1 MKSLYFLLG
10 ITLSMS
16 SFATNSY
23 CNLNFDYTNTGS
35 NMTVF
40 FTQPAVSNL
49 NLEGTIGAF
58 YINDNGDYNC
68 GASMSFHGN
77 QTQFAVMGD
86 DSTTPQKDGFHAGEI
101 VYWFFQAEDGSIF
114 SLEIDPADSF
124 ELNAISIVSSVNV
137 NEVDCGDDVIN
148 NGCETLDYNY
158 TNTGVNMTFALPN
171 SSIESIS
178 NLGNGSIG
186 VFFST
191 NNDELICA
199 GSSSLNGLETAFPIM
214 GDDQTTIEVDG
225 LMNNQDL
232 LIIFTTTIGNQYLLT
247 PYPTENFT
255 PNGIYYVDEF
265 EASLY
270 CASSIDI
277 YGCMDEAANNYN
289 SNANLQDNSCT
300 YDIEGCTDYQANN
313 FNPQANSDD
322 DSCTYNIYGC
332 TDEEAN
338 NYNAGANINDYS
350 CTYDVEGCT
359 DYQANDYN
367 PQANIDDDSCTYDTH
382 GCTDINS
389 CNFNADADIDDGSCI
404 YGTDGNTSEFSVS
417 PASWGGEVLDMNNV
431 SLVHVGESLEL
442 GCDSYEFNFEGAIA
456 LIKRGECQF
465 SQKALHAQNAGA
477 AAVIIYNY
485 SSGNIS
491 MGQGSYSDE
500 IIIPVY
506 AMNGNDGS
514 ELSSWIESTSNNNA
528 NIQEHTLY
536 ITTAAF
542 DCEGNCLNDEDQ
554 DGVCDMY
561 EITGCQDQIA
571 CNYNSLATDPGD
583 CTYTDTY
590 YNCEGNCITDADADG
605 VCDELEIEGCLDI
618 AACNF
623 NSSATESNNSC
634 EFNAENFDCN
644 GNCINDTDND
654 GICDEYEDDT
664 QGDCLSLDYNYLN
677 TGTNMTFALPTSAI
691 ESIENLGSGSLG
703 AFLFNSEN
711 QLICVGSTEHNGM
724 ETAFPIM
731 GNDETTIQVDGM
743 LNNQLL
749 YLVFTAEDGTQY
761 ELTPNPNVG
770 FEGNGIYY
778 VNYFSSELIQ
788 CGDSIIGCMDVE
800 ANNYNADAN
809 IEDESCTY
817 DVYGCMDTEANNYN
831 SDANIED
838 ESCTYDVYG
847 CMDTEA
853 NNYNADA
860 NIEDESCTYDVYGC
874 MDTEANN
881 YNADANIE
889 DELCT
894 YDVYGC
900 MDTEANNYNADA
912 NIEDESCTYDVYG
925 CIDTE
930 ANNYNADANIEDESC
945 TYDQDNCG
953 CSDSN
958 YIEYFTQGYYATCDD
973 GSCEIPIKSSGITNN
988 HFNTPLNTS
997 VNSVIGFDLSS
1008 IYLPEGTIFGAFYD
1022 LNNDGQIGGNPVVST
1037 MDEVYYEC
1045 VGLSNY
1051 QNSFFTMAI
1060 WGDDPFSDDIDGVPS
1075 GSEDVIFAFL
1085 LPNQSVITFDFSP
1098 ETFIFTSN
1106 GLMAVSSINLD
1117 LTIYGCTNTEACNFN
1132 LYADIDDGSCSGSYG
1147 CMEEM
1152 YVDFD
1157 AEASCHSE
1165 ELCDDTWHDHLV
1177 DMEDTHG
1184 EVIAALDSSI
1194 ALNNALTLELNNQTQ
1209 ISNSLENE
1217 LVLANNTITGNE
1229 EEIASLLN
1237 EVFEISSNLDE
1248 VNTNISEIMNQLTEA
1263 ISDNENLLSIID
1275 DLTITNSDLSY
1286 MLDQAYETI
1295 ESMENGMLNMQA
1307 NMDTTLGMLT
1317 LSEENSQQ
1325 LSIVLADMTN
1335 QMSEANESIS
1345 DLSLTINNLN
1355 EENIVMQSTMT
1366 SLEETNIGMTDEI
1379 ENLEIQ
1385 NTEAQESIITLSY
1398 QLEEMIMLNENMSL
1412 VNDSL
1417 SSPILIDLISG
1428 WNIIG
1433 YTLHNPQDAVISFE
1447 TIEDNLSV
1455 VKNNTGEVYWTDF
1468 GFNGIGDLI
1477 PGQGYQ
1483 VLVNGDHEGFVF
1495 EDMGGLR
1502 VELSP
1507 TVPQWA
1513 VDMEIPIH
1521 PNDVRTLVR
1530 VVNILG
1536 QAVNAE
1542 NEVKGSLL
1550 YYLYN
1555 DGSVEKRIK

>member
-1 MKSLYFLLG
+1 
-10 ITLSMS
+10 
-16 SFATNSY
+16 
-23 CNLNFDYTNTGS
+23 
-35 NMTVF
+35 MTIF
-40 FTQPAVSNL
+40 FTQDAVSNL

-68 GASMSFHGN
+68 GASMSFNGD

-101 VYWFFQAEDGSIF
+101 IYWFFQAEDGSIL

-137 NEVDCGDDVIN
+137 NEVDCGDDVVN

-186 VFFST
+186 IFFST

-214 GDDQTTIEVDG
+214 GDDQTTMEVDG
-225 LMNNQDL
+225 LINNQEL
-232 LIIFTTTIGNQYLLT
+232 LILFTATNGNQYLLT
-247 PYPTENFT
+247 PYPTENFI

-270 CASSIDI
+270 CASSNDI

-313 FNPQANSDD
+313 YNPQANIED
-322 DSCTYNIYGC
+322 DSCAYDIYGC

-338 NYNAGANINDYS
+338 NYNASANINDYS

-359 DYQANDYN
+359 D
-367 PQANIDDDSCTYDTH
+367 
-382 GCTDINS
+382 INS
-389 CNFNADADIDDGSCI
+389 CNFNADAVIDDGSCI
-404 YGTDGNTSEFSVS
+404 YGTDGNAAEFSIS
-417 PASWGGEVLDMNNV
+417 PASWGGEAMDMNNV
-431 SLVHVGESLEL
+431 SIIHVGESLEL

-456 LIKRGECQF
+456 LIKRGDCQF

-514 ELSSWIESTSNNNA
+514 ELSSWVESTSNNNA

-536 ITTAAF
+536 IATAAF

-554 DGVCDMY
+554 DGVCD
-561 EITGCQDQIA
+561 ESEVIGCQDQIA
-571 CNYNSLATDPGD
+571 CNYNSLATDSGD

-590 YNCEGNCITDADADG
+590 YNCEGNCITDADDNG
-605 VCDELEIEGCLDI
+605 VCDELEIEGCM
-618 AACNF
+618 
-623 NSSATESNNSC
+623 
-634 EFNAENFDCN
+634 
-644 GNCINDTDND
+644 DT
-654 GICDEYEDDT
+654 
-664 QGDCLSLDYNYLN
+664 
-677 TGTNMTFALPTSAI
+677 
-691 ESIENLGSGSLG
+691 
-703 AFLFNSEN
+703 
-711 QLICVGSTEHNGM
+711 
-724 ETAFPIM
+724 
-731 GNDETTIQVDGM
+731 
-743 LNNQLL
+743 
-749 YLVFTAEDGTQY
+749 
-761 ELTPNPNVG
+761 
-770 FEGNGIYY
+770 
-778 VNYFSSELIQ
+778 
-788 CGDSIIGCMDVE
+788 E

-809 IEDESCTY
+809 T
-817 DVYGCMDTEANNYN
+817 
-831 SDANIED
+831 ED

-860 NIEDESCTYDVYGC
+860 NTEDESCTYDVYGC

-881 YNADANIE
+881 YNADANTE
-889 DELCT
+889 DESCT

-912 NIEDESCTYDVYG
+912 NT
-925 CIDTE
+925 
-930 ANNYNADANIEDESC
+930 EDESC

-953 CSDSN
+953 CSDAN
-958 YIEYFTQGYYATCDD
+958 YIEYFTQGYYAACDD
-973 GSCEIPIKSSGITNN
+973 GSCEIPIQSSGITNN

-997 VNSVIGFDLSS
+997 VNSTLGFDLSS

-1022 LNNDGQIGGNPVVST
+1022 LNNDGQIAENPVVSS

-1045 VGLSNY
+1045 VGISNY
-1051 QNSFFTMAI
+1051 ENSFFTMAI

-1085 LPNQSVITFDFSP
+1085 LPDQSVITFDFSP
-1098 ETFIFTSN
+1098 EIFIFTSN

-1117 LTIYGCTNTEACNFN
+1117 LTVYGCTNAEACNFN
-1132 LYADIDDGSCSGSYG
+1132 IYADIEDGSCSGSYG

-1157 AEASCHSE
+1157 EEASCHSE

-1177 DMEDTHG
+1177 DMEETHG
-1184 EVIAALDSSI
+1184 EVLAALDSSI

-1217 LVLANNTITGNE
+1217 LVLANNTITDNE

-1237 EVFEISSNLDE
+1237 DIFAISSNLDDA
-1248 VNTNISEIMNQLTEA
+1248 NTNIAEIMYQLTEA
-1263 ISDNENLLSIID
+1263 LTDNENLLSIID
-1275 DLTITNSDLSY
+1275 DLTIANSVLSD
-1286 MLDQAYETI
+1286 MLDQANTTI
-1295 ESMENGMLNMQA
+1295 VSMENEMLNMQS
-1307 NMDTTLGMLT
+1307 NMDSTLAMLT
-1317 LSEENSQQ
+1317 LSQENSQQ
-1325 LSIVLADMTN
+1325 LSIIIADMTN
-1335 QMSEANESIS
+1335 QISEANETIS
-1345 DLSLTINNLN
+1345 DMSVTINNLN

-1366 SLEETNIGMTDEI
+1366 SLEEINMGMTDEI
-1379 ENLEIQ
+1379 ESLEMQ

-1398 QLEEMIMLNENMSL
+1398 QLEEMIMLNESMSL
-1412 VNDSL
+1412 ANDSL
-1417 SSPILIDLISG
+1417 SAPILIDFISG

-1433 YTLHNPQDAVISFE
+1433 YTLRNPQDAVISFE
-1447 TIEDNLSV
+1447 TIEENLSV
-1455 VKNNTGEVYWTDF
+1455 VKNNAGEVYWTDF
-1468 GFNGIGDLI
+1468 GYNGIGDLI

-1536 QAVNAE
+1536 QSVNAG

-1555 DGSVEKRIK
+1555 DGSVEKRMK

>member
-1 MKSLYFLLG
+1 
-10 ITLSMS
+10 MS

-68 GASMSFHGN
+68 GASMSFHGD
-77 QTQFAVMGD
+77 QTQFALMGD
-86 DSTTPQKDGFHAGEI
+86 DSTTPQKDGFHASEI

-199 GSSSLNGLETAFPIM
+199 GSSSLNGLETAFPLM

-225 LMNNQDL
+225 LLNNQDL
-232 LIIFTTTIGNQYLLT
+232 LIIFTATTGNQYLLT

-270 CASSIDI
+270 CASSNDI

-289 SNANLQDNSCT
+289 SNASLQDNSCT

-338 NYNAGANINDYS
+338 NYNASANINDYS

-359 DYQANDYN
+359 DYQANN
-367 PQANIDDDSCTYDTH
+367 FNTQANIEDDSCTYDTH

-571 CNYNSLATDPGD
+571 CNYNSLATDAGD
-583 CTYTDTY
+583 CTYKDTY
-590 YNCEGNCITDADADG
+590 YNCEGNCITDADDDG
-605 VCDELEIEGCLDI
+605 VCDELEIEGCIDI

-703 AFLFNSEN
+703 AFLLNSEN
-711 QLICVGSTEHNGM
+711 GLICVGSTEHNGM

-778 VNYFSSELIQ
+778 VNSFSSELIQ
-788 CGDSIIGCMDVE
+788 CGDMII
-800 ANNYNADAN
+800 
-809 IEDESCTY
+809 
-817 DVYGCMDTEANNYN
+817 
-831 SDANIED
+831 
-838 ESCTYDVYG
+838 G

-860 NIEDESCTYDVYGC
+860 NIE
-874 MDTEANN
+874 N
-881 YNADANIE
+881 
-889 DELCT
+889 ELCT

-900 MDTEANNYNADA
+900 MNTQ
-912 NIEDESCTYDVYG
+912 
-925 CIDTE
+925 

-953 CSDSN
+953 CSDPN

-973 GSCEIPIKSSGITNN
+973 GSCEIPIQSSGITNN

-1008 IYLPEGTIFGAFYD
+1008 IYLPEGTVFGAFYD
-1022 LNNDGQIGGNPVVST
+1022 LNNDGQIGGNPFVSSL
-1037 MDEVYYEC
+1037 DEVYYEC

-1051 QNSFFTMAI
+1051 ENSFFTIAI

-1106 GLMAVSSINLD
+1106 GLLAVSSINLD
-1117 LTIYGCTNTEACNFN
+1117 LTISGCTTTEACNFN
-1132 LYADIDDGSCSGSYG
+1132 LYADIDDGSCSGNFG

-1194 ALNNALTLELNNQTQ
+1194 ALNNALTLQLDNQIQ

-1217 LVLANNTITGNE
+1217 LVLANNTITSNE
-1229 EEIASLLN
+1229 VEIVSLLN

-1248 VNTNISEIMNQLTEA
+1248 VNTNIAEIMNQLIEA

-1275 DLTITNSDLSY
+1275 DLTIANSDLSY

-1295 ESMENGMLNMQA
+1295 DLMENGMLNMQA

-1335 QMSEANESIS
+1335 QMSEANESMS
-1345 DLSLTINNLN
+1345 DMSVTINNLN
-1355 EENIVMQSTMT
+1355 EENIVMQFTMM
-1366 SLEETNIGMTDEI
+1366 SLEETNIGITGEI
-1379 ENLEIQ
+1379 ESLEIQ

-1477 PGQGYQ
+1477 PGHGYQ

-1513 VDMEIPIH
+1513 VDMETPIH